1 MLTFNELYEQYAPD
15 VYRFAFWLSG
25 NAADADDITSETFV
39 RAWVGTGRKIQ
50 TETIKAYLFTIARNL
65 YLKQKQKENRN
76 LALELTLVDEQLNPE
91 KALSVK
97 QELQQ
102 VWAVLAKL
110 PEIDRAAFILRVQ
123 YEMPYAEISRTLQ
136 LSLSA
141 VKVKVHRTRLKLAL
155 ARMDDE
161 VIEYGNHT

>member
-25 NAADADDITSETFV
+25 NAADADDLTSETFV
-39 RAWVGTGRKIQ
+39 RAWVGAGRDIQ

-65 YLKQKQKENRN
+65 YLKQKQKENRY
-76 LALELTLVDEQLNPE
+76 LTLEATLVDEQSNPE
-91 KALSVK
+91 RALAVK
-97 QELQQ
+97 QELQK
-102 VWAVLAKL
+102 VWSVLVDL

-123 YEMPYAEISRTLQ
+123 YELPYAEISRVLQ

-141 VKVKVHRTRLKLAL
+141 VKVKVHRTRLKLVL